1 MTKKIKMEVPEWA
14 EWSFKPVILD
24 KVYSLVEKLPK
35 DFMFYPEIIHQQVIK
50 DKQFSDM
57 KFRRTHEAL
66 QDLHKQ
72 GILIHD
78 KKDRHFFASVGGNKV
93 KLYKVV

>member
-1 MTKKIKMEVPEWA
+1 MEIPDWA
-14 EWSFKPVILD
+14 EWDLKPTILE
-24 KVYSLVEKLPK
+24 KVQQLVEELPK
-35 DFMFYPEIIHQQVIK
+35 GHMFYSEIIHKQVIK
-50 DKQFSDM
+50 DKNFSDM

-72 GILIHD
+72 GILKHN
-78 KKDRHFFASVGGNKV
+78 KKDRHYFASVGGNKV

>member
-1 MTKKIKMEVPEWA
+1 MKTIKMEIPDWA
-14 EWSFKPVILD
+14 EWDLKPTILE
-24 KVYSLVEKLPK
+24 KVQQLVEELPK
-35 DFMFYPEIIHQQVIK
+35 GHMFYSEIIHKQVIK
-50 DKQFSDM
+50 DKNFSDM

-72 GILIHD
+72 GILKHN
-78 KKDRHFFASVGGNKV
+78 KKDRHYFASVGGNKV

>member
-1 MTKKIKMEVPEWA
+1 MTKTIKMEIPEWA
-14 EWSFKPVILD
+14 VWDLKPTILE
-24 KVYSLVEKLPK
+24 KVQQLVEKLPK
-35 DFMFYPEIIHQQVIK
+35 GYMFYSEIIHKQVIK

-72 GILIHD
+72 GILKHD
-78 KKDRHFFASVGGNKV
+78 KKDRHFFASVSGNKV
-93 KLYKVV
+93 KLYRVV

>member
-1 MTKKIKMEVPEWA
+1 MTKKVKMEVPEWA

-78 KKDRHFFASVGGNKV
+78 KKDRDFFASVGGNKV